1 MLTSFRMVCV
11 MFGMNASISLQAVL
25 AQSIIV
31 FVSAQI
37 VLIIEDLLTGIAQI
51 KKGVW
56 DLVKDELHDHRSR
69 QHAVPQRIELKEVT
83 LTESQ
88 KLVSLV

>member
-1 MLTSFRMVCV
+1 MKS
-11 MFGMNASISLQAVL
+11 GMNVPIFREAVL

-31 FVSAQI
+31 LVSAQV
-37 VLIIEDLLTGIAQI
+37 VLVIEDLFTRIAQI
-51 KKGVW
+51 EKGVW

-69 QHAVPQRIELKEVT
+69 QHAVPQRIELQEVA

-88 KLVSLV
+88 KLVSFV

>member
-1 MLTSFRMVCV
+1 MML
-11 MFGMNASISLQAVL
+11 GMNASISLKAVL

-31 FVSAQI
+31 LVSAQV
-37 VLIIEDLLTGIAQI
+37 VLVIEDLFTRIAQI
-51 KKGVW
+51 EKGVW

-69 QHAVPQRIELKEVT
+69 QHAVPQRIELQEVA

-88 KLVSLV
+88 KLVSFV

>member
-1 MLTSFRMVCV
+1 MML
-11 MFGMNASISLQAVL
+11 GMNASISLQAVL

-31 FVSAQI
+31 LVSAQV
-37 VLIIEDLLTGIAQI
+37 VLVIEDLFTRIAQI
-51 KKGVW
+51 EKGVW

-69 QHAVPQRIELKEVT
+69 QHALPQRIELQEVA

-88 KLVSLV
+88 KLVSFV